1 MSNQQSQRISQR
13 WHAVCE
19 IIFQLFSLRLFKIK
33 KKTSSG
39 RWHLEH
45 LKVKALHV
53 SQVTAADRR
62 NCSTDPVFFPKRPHV
77 GQSLEALNRANF
89 TNCETLKE
97 NKNESHLQMLP
108 AERFSLQING
118 FKTFRQANIQHC
130 PIKHLHCILIPGIL
144 NKVWIKW
151 PVYRLP
157 AKEKRKR

>member
-1 MSNQQSQRISQR
+1 MQF
-13 WHAVCE
+13 V
-19 IIFQLFSLRLFKIK
+19 RLFFNSFHCVCLKLK
-33 KKTSSG
+33 KKPSSG

-62 NCSTDPVFFPKRPHV
+62 NCSTDPVFFPKRSHV

-108 AERFSLQING
+108 AESLQING

-130 PIKHLHCILIPGIL
+130 PIKQLHCILIPGIL

-151 PVYRLP
+151 PVCLLP